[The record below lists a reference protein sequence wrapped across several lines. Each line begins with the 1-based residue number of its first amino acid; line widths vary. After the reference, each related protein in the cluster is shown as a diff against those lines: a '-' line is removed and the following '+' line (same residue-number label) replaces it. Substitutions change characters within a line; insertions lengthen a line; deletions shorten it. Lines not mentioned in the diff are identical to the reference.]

1 MWRAFVTRD
10 ASIESGAGWSSG
22 TALNSE
28 PMDATSALRP
38 SADGTETAVFSE
50 GARAA
55 AADPELSS
63 LASRAAE
70 AKARHREKT
79 RELHAAFHP
88 VWGQLMKAG
97 SQNSRFAHQLERY
110 ACLYTSHA
118 RNLVAYSPQ
127 KTHRGQS
134 DFMPHDDLDGEH
146 Y

>member
-1 MWRAFVTRD
+1 MWRAFVNRD
-10 ASIESGAGWSSG
+10 TSIESGTGWSSG

-28 PMDATSALRP
+28 PLNF
-38 SADGTETAVFSE
+38 ELSE
-50 GARAA
+50 RAR
-55 AADPELSS
+55 AADPEDPELAS

-127 KTHRGQS
+127 KTHRGQG

-146 Y
+146 H